1 METLVKSLTVSGH
14 KINIYGVKEDENQKE
29 YDFYDIF
36 LEEEKQQHC
45 LTESEPFYS
54 MPTKKQIAELIAEF
68 MLDN

>member
-14 KINIYGVKEDENQKE
+14 KINIYGVKEDENQK
-29 YDFYDIF
+29 
-36 LEEEKQQHC
+36 HC